1 MSFLFR
7 LIKIVVML
15 GLFLIFVVFAIG
27 NSRMTEISF
36 LGYTRSAPLVLVLF
50 VFLVI
55 GVIVGLLALAGPLF
69 RQRRQIQQLKRD
81 TRLQEQIKTGEKS
94 KPESDMLLTM
104 PPG

>member
-7 LIKIVVML
+7 LIKVAVML
-15 GLFLIFVVFAIG
+15 ALFLVFVVFAIG
-27 NSRMTEISF
+27 NSDMTKITF

-81 TRLQEQIKTGEKS
+81 MRLQEQIKAGDKAR
-94 KPESDMLLTM
+94 PETDVLLTM